1 MGKRKYRKL
10 LLSLGWLS
18 SHMEELTAEVLSN
31 SSALQGKALDNN
43 DKVNNN
49 SNS

>member
-1 MGKRKYRKL
+1 
-10 LLSLGWLS
+10 
-18 SHMEELTAEVLSN
+18 MEELTAEVLSN